1 MTTSN
6 LNIRIDNELRS
17 QATQIF
23 ESYGLSPS
31 QAIKLFFNQVVV
43 THKIPLN
50 FEYQQQENTLT
61 PLAEARLKQSAQE
74 IENGEYTDYHSVDE
88 LLQGITEIAHA

>member
-6 LNIRIDNELRS
+6 LNIRMDNELRS

-50 FEYQQQENTLT
+50 FEYQQQGNNLT
-61 PLAEARLKQSAQE
+61 VKTQARLQQSIQE
-74 IENGEYTDYHSVDE
+74 IKNGEYTDYHSVDE
-88 LLQGITEIAHA
+88 LGNSEIFG